1 MSTCCVVR
9 FIDRGRPLCAF
20 YKHYDGGDFE
30 QTLAK
35 FLADYEMVSGLPMT
49 VTGKIANGMPDLAAQ
64 VIANFKDGPGDIY
77 MCATDDEGDYTYEVR
92 DDDETPVVTTVSQP

>member
-9 FIDRGRPLCAF
+9 FIDRGKPLCAF

-30 QTLAK
+30 QELAK
-35 FLADYEMVSGLPMT
+35 FLDGYDMVSGLPFD
-49 VTGKIANGMPDLAAQ
+49 VVGKIANGMPDLAAQ
-64 VIANFKDGPGDIY
+64 VIAHFKQGPGDIY

-92 DDDETPVVTTVSQP
+92 DNDETPIVTTV